1 MRFLIDTNV
10 LGRLAQ
16 PRHAFQVVATKAL
29 DKLAEEGNELRIVP
43 QVVYEFW
50 SIATRPASENGLGFS
65 VDDTK
70 EQLRRYKLLF
80 PPLRDERGILEPWE
94 KLVVDFSVAGKTS
107 HDARLVAA
115 MHRHGL
121 THILTFNPDDFQRY
135 PGIQVMTPQEV
146 VSS

>member
-1 MRFLIDTNV
+1 MKFLIDTNV

-16 PRHAFQVVATKAL
+16 PLHPFHVVATKAL
-29 DKLAEEGNELRIVP
+29 DKLAEESNELRIVP
-43 QVVYEFW
+43 QVIYEFW
-50 SIATRPASENGLGFS
+50 AVATRPASENGLDFS

-94 KLVVDFSVAGKTS
+94 KLVVDFSVSGKPS

-115 MHRHGL
+115 MKRHGL
-121 THILTFNPDDFQRY
+121 THILTFDPDDFQKY
-135 PGIQVMTPQEV
+135 PGIQVMTPHEV
-146 VSS
+146 VGA